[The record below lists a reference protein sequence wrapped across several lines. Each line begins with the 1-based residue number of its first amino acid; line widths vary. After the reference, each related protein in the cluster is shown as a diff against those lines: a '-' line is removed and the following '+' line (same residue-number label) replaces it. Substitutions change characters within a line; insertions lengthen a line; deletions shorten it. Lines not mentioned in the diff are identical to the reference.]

1 MKAASIATHLR
12 PYSILQ
18 KRTTTIN
25 HAFASAIAPAEAL
38 VGARLS
44 GALGVLDQS
53 PDDDL
58 LCVYC
63 DRPAETWDHLVALV
77 RAGEMSG
84 YGHTFSNLV
93 PACRECNSTKG
104 NKEWRSWLR
113 TSRGDCE
120 VRISRIERYIEFCG
134 SAMRSME
141 DLELVAP
148 QWLERYTAVRH
159 QVLDLL
165 READK
170 LADQI
175 RSAAARA
182 IPRSIWNP

>member
-38 VGARLS
+38 IGARLNE
-44 GALGVLDQS
+44 ALRVLDQS
-53 PDDDL
+53 AEGDL
-58 LCVYC
+58 FCVYC

-84 YGHTFSNLV
+84 YGHTFSNPV
-93 PACRECNSTKG
+93 AACRDCNSKKG

-113 TSRGDCE
+113 AFRRDPE
-120 VRISRIERYIEFCG
+120 VRISRIQRYIEFCG
-134 SAMRSME
+134 SAMRSVE
-141 DLELVAP
+141 DLKRVAP
-148 QWLERYTAVRH
+148 QEMERYAAVRH

-165 READK
+165 READR
-170 LADQI
+170 LADEI
-175 RSAAARA
+175 RSAAAGRGQ
-182 IPRSIWNP
+182 NLKTD